1 MFVGYVHLNIC
12 TWFSYQSFLGICT
25 YSFGIGMRLSC
36 INNNQN
42 VVTILV
48 CMNMNIE
55 HLRITY
61 GLVYVRG

>member
-12 TWFSYQSFLGICT
+12 AWFSYQSFFGICT

-42 VVTILV
+42 VVPILAY
-48 CMNMNIE
+48 E
-55 HLRITY
+55 HEY
-61 GLVYVRG
+61 

>member
-1 MFVGYVHLNIC
+1 MFMGYVHLNIHV
-12 TWFSYQSFLGICT
+12 WFSYQSFFGICT
-25 YSFGIGMRLSC
+25 YLFGIGMRLSC

-42 VVTILV
+42 VVTIL

-61 GLVYVRG
+61 GLVYLHR